1 MDVFENKKYGNY
13 TLIVN
18 LEEIQKSE
26 SVLFYIKI
34 FTNNPI
40 IFEELPQTLEYSFNG
55 VWNQDTAGGPYYPS
69 TKNDINSEWC
79 LNPQYLIN
87 FKEPTQFKVIL

>member
-1 MDVFENKKYGNY
+1 MYISTMGNQPTKNDVEDFEEELIDNGVVMNREISQFVTLDVFENKKYGNY

-34 FTNNPI
+34 FTNYPI
-40 IFEELPQTLEYSFNG
+40 IFEELPQTLEYTFNG
-55 VWNQDTAGGPYYPS
+55 VWN
-69 TKNDINSEWC
+69 
-79 LNPQYLIN
+79 
-87 FKEPTQFKVIL
+87 

>member
-1 MDVFENKKYGNY
+1 MGNQPTKNDVEDFEEELIDNGVVMNREISQFVTLDVFENKKYGNY

-34 FTNNPI
+34 FTNYPI
-40 IFEELPQTLEYSFNG
+40 IFEELPQTLEYTFNG
-55 VWNQDTAGGPYYPS
+55 VWN
-69 TKNDINSEWC
+69 
-79 LNPQYLIN
+79 
-87 FKEPTQFKVIL
+87 

>member
-1 MDVFENKKYGNY
+1 MYISTMGNQPTKNDVEDFEEELIDNGVVMNREISQFVTLDVFENKKYGNY

-40 IFEELPQTLEYSFNG
+40 IFEELPQTLEYTFNG
-55 VWNQDTAGGPYYPS
+55 VWN
-69 TKNDINSEWC
+69 
-79 LNPQYLIN
+79 
-87 FKEPTQFKVIL
+87 

>member
-1 MDVFENKKYGNY
+1 MGNQPTKNDVEDFEEELIDNGVVMNREISQFVTLDVFENKKYGNY

-40 IFEELPQTLEYSFNG
+40 IFEELPQTLEYTFNG
-55 VWNQDTAGGPYYPS
+55 VWN
-69 TKNDINSEWC
+69 
-79 LNPQYLIN
+79 
-87 FKEPTQFKVIL
+87 